1 MEIDEKLPYYMESL
15 CKSMGI
21 KTDEDL
27 NGLLALFDKKNKA
40 TVEEIK
46 TEEEFLEN
54 DDMEN
59 LNKTKQGNTLEL
71 NTDEILTY
79 LKEFLQE
86 KKKRRDEQSKNLTY
100 TYLNSNEN

>member
-27 NGLLALFDKKNKA
+27 NGLLALFDKKNIA
-40 TVEEIK
+40 RVEEIK
-46 TEEEFLEN
+46 TDEDFVENEE
-54 DDMEN
+54 MEN
-59 LNKTKQGNTLEL
+59 HEKVKQGNNLEL
-71 NTDEILTY
+71 NTDEILMY

-86 KKKRRDEQSKNLTY
+86 KKKRRDEQSNNYIILIIP
-100 TYLNSNEN
+100 N

>member
-1 MEIDEKLPYYMESL
+1 MESL